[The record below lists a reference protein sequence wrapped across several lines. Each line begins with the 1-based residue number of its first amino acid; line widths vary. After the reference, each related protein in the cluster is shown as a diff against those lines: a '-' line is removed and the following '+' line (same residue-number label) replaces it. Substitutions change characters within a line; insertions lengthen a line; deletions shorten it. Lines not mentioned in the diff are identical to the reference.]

1 MTVEEIVER
10 GGEAD
15 DVLRELVD
23 ALHADG
29 IAWVGIAFV
38 EEDRLELG
46 PSTGGEPPEG
56 LRRQPVE
63 WRGDRVAELQAS
75 PDADPERLARVAE
88 LISPYC
94 LVGWDTQG
102 ERWEP

>member
-15 DVLRELVD
+15 DVLREVVD
-23 ALHADG
+23 ALRADG

-38 EEDRLELG
+38 EEGRLELG
-46 PSTGGEPPEG
+46 PSAGGEPPEG

-63 WRGDRVAELQAS
+63 WRGDRVAELQTSA
-75 PDADPERLARVAE
+75 DADPARLVRVAE

-94 LVGWDTQG
+94 LVGWDTHG

>member
-1 MTVEEIVER
+1 MRVEEIVER

-15 DVLRELVD
+15 DVLRAVVEE
-23 ALHADG
+23 LHAGG

-38 EEDRLELG
+38 EEGRLELG
-46 PSTGGEPPEG
+46 PSAGGEPPGE
-56 LRRQPVE
+56 LRRQAVE

-75 PDADPERLARVAE
+75 PDADPELLARVAE
-88 LISPYC
+88 PISPYC
-94 LVGWDTQG
+94 LVGWDTHG

>member
-15 DVLRELVD
+15 DVLREVVD

-29 IAWVGIAFV
+29 IAWVRHLAV
-38 EEDRLELG
+38 EEGRLELG
-46 PSTGGEPPEG
+46 PTTGGEPPDEP
-56 LRRQPVE
+56 RRQPVE
-63 WRGDRVAELQAS
+63 WRGDLVAELQAS
-75 PDADPERLARVAE
+75 SDADPALLERVAR

-94 LVGWDTQG
+94 LVGCDTHG
-102 ERWEP
+102 EAWEP